1 MCVYICVCVFILVV
15 IDCID
20 VASDFLFTENA
31 VPPKSTKSRNSNFS
45 VQVQIQPK
53 VSGCD
58 YVCSYVCV
66 FLVVMRV
73 RIHIASEI
81 FVHMNILFCCWYEC
95 AYGHSH
101 VNIRF
106 VCPYEHAYKYIQIN
120 ATGWRK
126 PIGCLIFRG
135 DFPQKSSL
143 IRGSFAE
150 NDLQLTASYGSSPP
164 CRTCTPIECVCACVR
179 VRDCFWLLLAMTDST
194 ENAIP
199 PNPSNW
205 ETQTPRYKFKLN
217 QYTKLNLYRDAHQSS
232 VFSWCHRLPEI
243 LSHFRKA
250 NLQIFWF
257 AGTKSPQHRGTNNFT
272 PLFSKNPFDTN

>member
-101 VNIRF
+101 VNICF

-120 ATGWRK
+120 ATGWRR

-135 DFPQKSSL
+135 HFPQKSPL
-143 IRGSFAE
+143 ISGSFAE
-150 NDLQLTASYGSSPP
+150 NNLQLTASYGSSPP
-164 CRTCTPIECVCACVR
+164 CRTCTPIECVCACVCVCSCPR
-179 VRDCFWLLLAMTDST
+179 LFLIVVGYDWLHWKCYTPKSIKLR
-194 ENAIP
+194 N
-199 PNPSNW
+199 SN
-205 ETQTPRYKFKLN
+205 
-217 QYTKLNLYRDAHQSS
+217 SS
-232 VFSWCHRLPEI
+232 V
-243 LSHFRKA
+243 
-250 NLQIFWF
+250 QIQIKPVYQIEFVPRCTPIECVF
-257 AGTKSPQHRGTNNFT
+257 LMSSATRNPKSF
-272 PLFSKNPFDTN
+272 